1 MKSIK
6 IVMIALFAVTLFS
19 CNQKP
24 TQKEDSNVAYFRHIQ
39 FTETPWDIEKGTHAL
54 TAKEAETVNNYKF
67 TYNENKQLVSVEY
80 NRNGVLLDYSSLGA
94 AKITYTYDGNK
105 QMKHFF
111 NDKSEAQKNGGASVF
126 EYTLN
131 DDGMRVGLRFL
142 DENGET
148 VENRNSIHNYKWKK
162 LDDGMIQELRYN
174 LAGDEV
180 VMNPFCPFYELRF
193 SYDENGYL
201 VRMANYEEDTLYNC
215 TEENCGDIGVSYF
228 LFKNTK
234 DGDVLH
240 FSVHNTV
247 GQLSNLYGGWA
258 KRINVV
264 DENGYMTET
273 TQYDQD
279 DELLG
284 GKRLPV
290 TTSVYDEHGAIV
302 KRISMDKDK
311 NISNDPNSGVAIVE
325 YKYDNEGRRTG
336 SVQLDKD
343 GVEVVKEG

>member
-6 IVMIALFAVTLFS
+6 IVLIALFAVTLFS

-24 TQKEDSNVAYFRHIQ
+24 AQKEDSNVAYFRHIQ

-105 QMKHFF
+105 QIKHFF
-111 NDKSEAQKNGGASVF
+111 NEKGEAQKNGGASVF

-148 VENRNSIHNYKWKK
+148 IENRNKIHNYKWKK

-234 DGDVLH
+234 DGDVLN
-240 FSVHNTV
+240 FTVHNTV

-258 KRINVV
+258 KIINVV
-264 DENGYMTET
+264 DENGYTLEA

-311 NISNDPNSGVAIVE
+311 NIANDPNTGVAIVE
-325 YKYDNEGRRTG
+325 YQYDNEGRRTG
-336 SVQLDKD
+336 SVELDKD